1 MKKYALIVLCLC
13 MSVVALAEKI
23 EIAATQ
29 TETGC
34 MLDVTLSADQNYSG
48 FQMDMVIDGAY
59 TYSDATLASPYAS
72 FKLESQQLSSGN
84 VRFVAYSDGKS
95 TFASGTKSLFSIN
108 LQGSGDAE
116 FKMKNVRFTKSDGT
130 EVVMPNVSVRFTIAP
145 PPTYTLTFIL
155 DGEVFSMSELFEGDP
170 VEAPDVPQKE
180 GYTFSGWGE
189 VPETMPAHDVTVNG
203 SYNVNYYQLT
213 ITINGEAYSQEM
225 VAYGTEI
232 VLPTPPEL
240 EGRAF
245 SYWKYTGADEGT
257 TTMPAGN
264 VTIDA
269 VYDVLEFKVK
279 YYIDGV
285 FDSEKTYYYG
295 ETIAEYIP
303 AEREGYTFSGW
314 GEVPETM
321 PAHDVELFGTY
332 DVNYYTLTF
341 ILDGEEFSSTQV
353 AYGSE
358 ITPPEVPEI
367 EGLTFSGWEDVPETM
382 PAHDVT
388 ITGSYSIA
396 EGIGNVRNAETDAI
410 VSWYTISGI
419 RLNAKSASHG
429 IYIKNGKKIVIGK

>member
-1 MKKYALIVLCLC
+1 MKKFAFIALCVC
-13 MSVVALAEKI
+13 MSAVAWAEKI
-23 EIAATQ
+23 EITATQ
-29 TETGC
+29 TESGC
-34 MLDVTLSADQNYSG
+34 ILDVKLSADQKYSG

-59 TYSDATLASPYAS
+59 TFSDAALASPYAS
-72 FKLESQQLSSGN
+72 FDLNSQPLSSGN

-95 TFASGTKSLFSIN
+95 TFASGTNSLFTIN

-116 FKMKNVRFTKSDGT
+116 FKMKNVRFTKSDGA

-145 PPTYTLTFIL
+145 TPTYTLTFLI
-155 DGEVFSMSELFEGDP
+155 DGEPFSISELVEGDP
-170 VEAPDVPQKE
+170 IEAPEVPERE
-180 GYTFSGWGE
+180 GYTFSGWDE

-269 VYDVLEFKVK
+269 VYEVLEFKVK

-396 EGIGNVRNAETDAI
+396 EGIGNVRNAETDAMA
-410 VSWYTISGI
+410 SWYTISGI